1 MVQGSSGASC
11 CPPTLMTLSLA
22 AAILAY
28 GEAPEWLLD
37 RRFLEIRIHRQ
48 LVCHWKRLA
57 KLLAYVE
64 RHLVRK
70 SSKRHG

>member
-1 MVQGSSGASC
+1 
-11 CPPTLMTLSLA
+11 MTLSLA

-48 LVCHWKRLA
+48 LVCRWKRFE

-64 RHLVRK
+64 RHLIRK